1 MVDTQEDWA
10 GFDIIVEERDRG
22 LSSQALASGL
32 NPESVAAQVP
42 EQMLKV
48 PVERFPELEFVEH
61 PRFQHPRF
69 QHRYLSP
76 AGLSRVELSPPPR
89 RLPLLRPGLL
99 PWLDSDSRGF
109 QLKKWIPR
117 R

>member
-32 NPESVAAQVP
+32 NLESVAAQVP
-42 EQMLKV
+42 EQVLRV
-48 PVERFPELEFVEH
+48 PVVKFPELEFVEY
-61 PRFQHPRF
+61 PRFQHLRFQHLRF

-89 RLPLLRPGLL
+89 RCH
-99 PWLDSDSRGF
+99 GF
-109 QLKKWIPR
+109 IQVQEASS
-117 R
+117 